1 MAYIVKSEQGKAK
14 IYENKVYKRSVGSNV
29 IALDWNDEWVVCV
42 EKNIVKQ
49 YSISNG
55 LYKRSYSSVKD
66 AVGVNISGDSIAI
79 KCANGKVKEY
89 RASNGSY
96 VKSY

>member
-1 MAYIVKSEQGKAK
+1 MMNG
-14 IYENKVYKRSVGSNV
+14 
-29 IALDWNDEWVVCV
+29 WCV

-55 LYKRSYSSVKD
+55 SYKRAYSSVRD
-66 AVGVNISGDSIAI
+66 AIGVNISGDSIAI
-79 KCANGKVKEY
+79 RCANGKVKEY